1 MNTNRP
7 SDVTLGYYD
16 AHAEEFCTR
25 TRDLAM
31 EMLYPPF
38 LALLPV
44 GAHILDA
51 GSGSGRD
58 TRAFLTK
65 GYRVTAFDGSAE
77 LAKRASAWTGI
88 EVLHR
93 TFGEVEWSQT
103 FDGVWA
109 CASLLHLPLPEL
121 ADAVCRLTEALR
133 PSGAFF
139 MSFKQGTQQG
149 ERNGRFFADL
159 DDRRLRELIANEP
172 RLYINRTWET
182 ADQRGRADTR
192 WINALCTRQC

>member
-1 MNTNRP
+1 MSANRP
-7 SDVTLGYYD
+7 SEVTLGYYD
-16 AHAEEFCTR
+16 AHAEEYCTR
-25 TRDLAM
+25 TRDVGM
-31 EMLYPPF
+31 EVLYRPF

-65 GYRVTAFDGSAE
+65 GYRVTAFDGSVE

-93 TFGEVEWSQT
+93 TFGEVEWSET

-109 CASLLHLPLPEL
+109 CASLLHLPVPEL
-121 ADAVCRLTEALR
+121 SDAVCRLTEALR
-133 PSGAFF
+133 PGGVLF

-149 ERNGRFFADL
+149 ERDGRFFTDL
-159 DDRRLRELIANEP
+159 DDHSLRNLIAGEP
-172 RLYINRTWET
+172 RLHINRTWET
-182 ADQRGRADTR
+182 ADQRGRANIR
-192 WINALCTRQC
+192 WVNALCSRQR

>member
-7 SDVTLGYYD
+7 SDVTLDYYD
-16 AHAEEFCTR
+16 THAEEYCTR
-25 TRDLAM
+25 TRDVGM
-31 EMLYPPF
+31 EALYLPF
-38 LALLPV
+38 LALLPA

-65 GYRVTAFDGSAE
+65 GYRVTAFDGSVE
-77 LAKRASAWTGI
+77 LAKRASAWAEV

-93 TFGEVEWSQT
+93 TFAEVAWSQT

-109 CASLLHLPLPEL
+109 CASLLHLPAPEL

-133 PSGAFF
+133 PGGAFF
-139 MSFKQGTQQG
+139 MSFKQGTHQG
-149 ERNGRFFADL
+149 ERDGRFFTDL
-159 DDRRLRELIANEP
+159 DDSRLRDLIAHEP
-172 RLYINRTWET
+172 RLHINRSWET

-192 WINALCTRQC
+192 WVNALCTRQR